1 MATVSR
7 IDLQRFVERGY
18 RPVPSVLRIALGDA
32 MTVHEP
38 VLADEVL
45 DLLRPQPGQTV
56 VDCTF
61 GAGGHAQRIAEE
73 LGSDGLYVAI
83 DQDPDVR
90 PFFDAFASRTSC
102 ETRFERANF
111 AVALDELVQDG
122 VHANAILM
130 DLGISSMQVDR
141 PERGFSYARQAP
153 LDMRMDPS
161 QPISAAT
168 LVAEAP
174 EADLARWFR
183 EYGEER
189 YARQIARAI
198 VRRRATAPITT
209 TADLVEVVRSAVP
222 AGALFAGGHPAKRV
236 FQALRIV
243 VNAELDLLPHALES
257 AFDLLAV
264 TGVLA
269 VISFHSLEDRIVK
282 RFMRARAQGCICPPD
297 MPVCGCGRTPDGA
310 LLNSR
315 AIMPSAAE
323 SHRNPRSRSARLR
336 AVRKLESE

>member
-1 MATVSR
+1 MATVSQ
-7 IDLQRFVERGY
+7 IDLRRFVERGY
-18 RPVPSVLRIALGDA
+18 RPVPSVLPIVLGDPTTA
-32 MTVHEP
+32 HEP

-45 DLLRPQPGQTV
+45 ELLQPRPGQTV

-61 GAGGHAQRIAEE
+61 GGGGHAQRIAEE
-73 LGSDGLYVAI
+73 LGSDGLYIAI

-90 PFFDAFASRTSC
+90 PFFDAFAAGATC
-102 ETRFERANF
+102 ETRFVRANF
-111 AVALDELVQDG
+111 AVALDALVQEG
-122 VHANAILM
+122 VRADAILM

-153 LDMRMDPS
+153 LDMRMDPD

-168 LVAEAP
+168 LVADAS

-183 EYGEER
+183 DYGEER

-198 VRRRATAPITT
+198 VRRRAVEPITT

-222 AGALFAGGHPAKRV
+222 SGALFAGGHPAKRV

-243 VNAELDLLPHALES
+243 VNAELELLPHALES
-257 AFDLLAV
+257 AFALLAPN
-264 TGVLA
+264 GVLA

-297 MPVCGCGRTPDGA
+297 LPVCGCGRTPEGE
-310 LLNSR
+310 LLNNR

-323 SHRNPRSRSARLR
+323 AHRNPRSRSARLR
-336 AVRKLESE
+336 AVRKLEPA